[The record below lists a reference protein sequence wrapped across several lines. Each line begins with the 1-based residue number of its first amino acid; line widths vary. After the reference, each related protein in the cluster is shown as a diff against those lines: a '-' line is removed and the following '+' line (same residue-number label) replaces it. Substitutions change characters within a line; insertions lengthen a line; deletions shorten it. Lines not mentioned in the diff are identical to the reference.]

1 MVIVVVLALAGGIV
15 ASGCSGGSAE
25 SESLPVTTTKHIE
38 TQPGTHPAVD
48 MSRFRAAFKEAY
60 GERQWYGQIT
70 GMKLT
75 QITATKAYRTLEI
88 RMTEREID
96 VGTICEAAFSTAEEI
111 GVRNGIDA
119 VHVIRSDGKEGGC
132 A

>member
-1 MVIVVVLALAGGIV
+1 
-15 ASGCSGGSAE
+15 
-25 SESLPVTTTKHIE
+25 
-38 TQPGTHPAVD
+38 
-48 MSRFRAAFKEAY
+48 
-60 GERQWYGQIT
+60 
-70 GMKLT
+70 
-75 QITATKAYRTLEI
+75 
-88 RMTEREID
+88 MTEREID